1 MKASIC
7 VSTYDRPEILRRVLG
22 SIFSQKPPFEYEVI
36 VVDDAG
42 PSSSE
47 EVCKQYPVIYKRI
60 EREPGY
66 RNPAI
71 ARNVA
76 YKTAQGEVLICQ
88 SDDVIHGS
96 GKVIQHLVEELK
108 AGEFLLATVWNV
120 DVDGQVTGLKQW
132 PHIRQIVGPKNQR
145 PLFFLGAVYRKDM
158 CAIGGCDEDF
168 IDPGREDV
176 WLAQCLIHGRGLRP
190 RYSAVEGFHNDHE
203 RPAHLLDYYAR
214 SMALYE
220 RKLASAQA
228 GLTHFHGGD
237 PWPYSPPTA
246 PLAPGTP

>member
-7 VSTYDRPEILRRVLG
+7 IATYDRPEILRRVLN
-22 SIFSQKPPFEYEVI
+22 SIFSQKPNFEFEVI

-47 EVCKQYPVIYKRI
+47 EVCKQYPVIYKRV

-71 ARNVA
+71 ARNMA
-76 YKTAQGEVLICQ
+76 YKMATGEILICQ

-96 GKVIQHLVEELK
+96 NTVIQRLVEELK
-108 AGEFLLATVWNV
+108 EGEFLLATVWNV
-120 DVDGQVTGLKQW
+120 GVDGKVIGLKQW
-132 PHIRQIVGPKNQR
+132 PHIKQIVGPKNPR
-145 PLFFLGAVYRKDM
+145 PLFFLGSIFRKDM
-158 CAIGGCDEDF
+158 YAIGGCDEDF

-176 WLAQCLIHGRGLRP
+176 WLAQCLIHGRKLRP
-190 RYSAVEGFHNDHE
+190 KFSQIEGLHRDHG

-214 SMALYE
+214 SMMLYE
-220 RKLASAQA
+220 RKLAAARS
-228 GLTHFHGGD
+228 GLAPFHGGN
-237 PWPYSPPTA
+237 PWPYLPPTL
-246 PLAPGTP
+246 PIAPGTT